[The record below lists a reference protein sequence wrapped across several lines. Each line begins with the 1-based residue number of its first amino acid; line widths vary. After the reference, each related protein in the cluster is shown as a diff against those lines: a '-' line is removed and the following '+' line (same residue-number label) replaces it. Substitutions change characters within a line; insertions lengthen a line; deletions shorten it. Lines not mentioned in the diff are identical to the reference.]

1 MSTTIAV
8 ETADGLLADHAP
20 GRSYFGSRRGALL
33 AEGERAVLQSVPHT
47 ERVTRAEALLAD
59 VDDPSAILL
68 GALPFAP
75 GGVARVF
82 VPERVRRATPL
93 PIPDVLAAGAGEDRT
108 PSPPAGPH
116 PTPVAGADG
125 GWHVR
130 PLPAPAV
137 YAAAVDEAV
146 RRLAGPGPLQ
156 KVVLARALELTAP
169 GPVDVG
175 ALLRRLA
182 LRDPHAYAFAVE
194 LGDGA
199 TLVGASPELLVSRHG
214 DVVVAR
220 PLAGSTPRLPD
231 PGEDHEA
238 AAALFRSPKDRAE
251 HALVVDAV
259 GATLEPLCAELDV
272 PAAPSLVRTGAMW
285 HLGTTVVGRLADPS
299 VTSLALAEAMHP
311 TPAVCGTPEQD
322 AADLIAEVEPF
333 DRGPYAGT
341 VGWQDASGD
350 GEWVVTI
357 RCGVAREDRL
367 RVFAGAGV
375 VAASRGVDE
384 LAETQAKFRTFLSAL
399 GVEEER

>member
-8 ETADGLLADHAP
+8 QTAEQLLAEHLP

-33 AEGERAVLQSVPHT
+33 AEGERAVLGPGRPEDLVADA
-47 ERVTRAEALLAD
+47 ERLLAD
-59 VDDPSAILL
+59 AADGDPAAILL
-68 GALPFAP
+68 GALPFSP
-75 GGVARVF
+75 GGTARVF
-82 VPERVRRATPL
+82 VPEHVRHGAAL
-93 PIPDVLAAGAGEDRT
+93 PIPDAIAAAVAPR
-108 PSPPAGPH
+108 
-116 PTPVAGADG
+116 PTPAVDEPSR

-130 PLPAPAV
+130 PLPSPAT

-146 RRLAGPGPLQ
+146 RRLAGPGPLE

-169 GPVDVG
+169 GPIDVR

-182 LRDPHAYAFAVE
+182 LRDPHAYAFALD
-194 LGDGA
+194 LGAGA

-220 PLAGSTPRLPD
+220 PLAGSTPRRPD
-231 PGEDHEA
+231 PGDDHAA
-238 AAALFRSPKDRAE
+238 AAALFRSAKDRAE
-251 HALVVDAV
+251 HALVVDDVA
-259 GATLEPLCAELDV
+259 ATLRPLCADLDV
-272 PAAPSLVRTGAMW
+272 PREPSLVRTNAMW
-285 HLGTTVVGRLADPS
+285 HLATTVVGRLGDPGI
-299 VTSLALAEAMHP
+299 TSLALAEAMHP
-311 TPAVCGTPEQD
+311 TPAVCGTPEPE
-322 AADLIAEVEPF
+322 AAALIAEVEPF

-357 RCGVAREDRL
+357 RCGVAQDDRL

-375 VAASRGVDE
+375 VAASRGTDE

-399 GVEEER
+399 GVEEGR